1 MITLKD
7 VHFRYKNAREEAL
20 RGIDLHI
27 PKGEMAF
34 IVGPS
39 GAGKSTLCATFNGL
53 IPHLIKGDLLG
64 DVLVAGR
71 QTREFPVKD
80 FAPLVGLVFQDFEAQ
95 LFSTTVEL
103 EVAFGPENLGLERD
117 RLKERVAQALEL
129 VRLGALRRRQ
139 PATLSGGEKQRLAL
153 ASVLAMEPQVLVLD
167 EPTTDLDPLGKRELL
182 AATRELRER
191 RGVTLV
197 MVEHETEEALQ
208 ADRVILMEKGRV
220 LAQGSPLEVLRD
232 GKALEELG
240 VRPIQMAELS
250 WALGLS
256 EVWTSPNEAYQGL
269 LKRGWSLSPRA
280 YHGLLEGDRGRNYGE
295 VIVEVQGLTYL
306 YEGGI
311 TALQGVDLTIRR
323 GEFLAIV
330 GQNGSGK
337 TTLVKHLNGLLK
349 PTKGD
354 VFIRGR
360 NILGEKPTHLS
371 QKVGLVFQNP
381 DHQIF
386 AERVWDEV
394 AFGPELHGLSP
405 DEVSRRV
412 DQALEAVGLEEYR
425 NDDPFTLTKGGRQRL
440 AVAGVL
446 ATQPEVIILDEPTT
460 GLDQKELRSMMEL
473 VEGLNRAGHTIIM
486 ITHCMPLVAEYASRV
501 VVIKGGRIIRDGLTR
516 NVFSD
521 KEALEDASLIV
532 PPVVTLSSRLGYTT
546 LSVKEF
552 LDCLVR
558 GPSH

>member
-7 VHFRYKNAREEAL
+7 VHFRYKNAQGQAL

-27 PKGEMAF
+27 PKGEMVF
-34 IVGPS
+34 IMGPS

-71 QTREFPVKD
+71 QTRDFQVKE

-117 RLKERVAQALEL
+117 RLKERVAQTLEL

-153 ASVLAMEPQVLVLD
+153 ASVLAMEPEVLVLD
-167 EPTTDLDPLGKRELL
+167 EPTTDLDPLGKKEFLT
-182 AATRELRER
+182 ATRELKKR

-197 MVEHETEEALQ
+197 MVEHETEEALK

-232 GKALEELG
+232 GKALEKLG

-250 WALGLS
+250 GALGLS
-256 EVWTSPNEAYQGL
+256 EVWTSPDEAYQGF
-269 LKRGWSLSPRA
+269 LKRGWSLSPSA
-280 YHGLLEGDRGRNYGE
+280 YPGLLEGEQGRNYGE
-295 VIVEVQGLTYL
+295 VIIEAQGLTYW

-311 TALQGVDLTIRR
+311 PALQDVDLIVRR

-337 TTLVKHLNGLLK
+337 TTLVKHLNGLLRPK
-349 PTKGD
+349 KGD
-354 VFIRGR
+354 IFIGGR
-360 NILGEKPTHLS
+360 NILGEKTTHLS
-371 QKVGLVFQNP
+371 RKVGLVFQNP

-394 AFGPELHGLSP
+394 AFGPKLQGLSP
-405 DEVSRRV
+405 GEVSRRV

-425 NDDPFTLTKGGRQRL
+425 NDDPFILTKGGRQRL

-460 GLDQKELRSMMEL
+460 GLDYRELRSMMEL

-486 ITHCMPLVAEYASRV
+486 ITHSMPLVAEYASRV
-501 VVIKGGRIIRDGLTR
+501 VVMKGGRIIRDGPTR
-516 NVFSD
+516 TVFSD
-521 KEALEDASLIV
+521 KEALEGASLIV

-546 LSVKEF
+546 LSVNEF
-552 LDCLVR
+552 LDCLVK

>member
-7 VHFRYKNAREEAL
+7 VHFRYKNAQGEAL

-27 PKGEMAF
+27 PKGEMVF
-34 IVGPS
+34 IMGPS

-64 DVLVAGR
+64 DVLVTGR
-71 QTREFPVKD
+71 QTREFQVKD

-117 RLKERVAQALEL
+117 RLKERVAQTLEL
-129 VRLGALRRRQ
+129 VGLEGLRKRQ

-153 ASVLAMEPQVLVLD
+153 ASVLAMEPEVLVLD
-167 EPTTDLDPLGKRELL
+167 EPTTDLDPLGKREFLT
-182 AATRELRER
+182 ATRELKKR

-197 MVEHETEEALQ
+197 MVEHETEEALK
-208 ADRVILMEKGRV
+208 ADRVILMGEGRV
-220 LAQGSPLEVLRD
+220 LAQGSPLEVLSD

-250 WALGLS
+250 GALGLS
-256 EVWTSPNEAYQGL
+256 EVWTSPDEAYQGL
-269 LKRGWSLSPRA
+269 LKRGWSLSPMA
-280 YHGLLEGDRGRNYGE
+280 YQRLLEGDRGRNYGE
-295 VIVEVQGLTYL
+295 VIIEAQGLTYW

-311 TALQGVDLTIRR
+311 PALQGVDITIRQ

-337 TTLVKHLNGLLK
+337 TTLVKHLNGLLRPK
-349 PTKGD
+349 KGD
-354 VFIRGR
+354 IFIGGR

-371 QKVGLVFQNP
+371 RKVGLVFQNP

-386 AERVWDEV
+386 SERVWDEV
-394 AFGPELHGLSP
+394 AFGPKLQGLSP
-405 DEVSRRV
+405 GEVSRRV

-425 NDDPFTLTKGGRQRL
+425 NDDPFILTKGGRQRL

-486 ITHCMPLVAEYASRV
+486 VTHSMPLVAEYASRV
-501 VVIKGGRIIRDGLTR
+501 VVMKGGRIIRDGPTR
-516 NVFSD
+516 TVFSD
-521 KEALEDASLIV
+521 KEALEGASLIV

-552 LDCLVR
+552 LDCLVK